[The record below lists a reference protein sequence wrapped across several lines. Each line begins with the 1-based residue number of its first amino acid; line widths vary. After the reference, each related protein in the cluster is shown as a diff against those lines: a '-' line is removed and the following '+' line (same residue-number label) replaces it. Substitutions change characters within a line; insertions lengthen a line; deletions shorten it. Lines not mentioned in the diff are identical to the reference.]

1 MYLWAGDD
9 CADNK
14 LPKEEYFIDS
24 TTLLT
29 CQKYYGMAE
38 YLFPSLKDHIYNSS
52 AVYEEQHVY
61 ILIKIFINMYI
72 KIRLKNLAKKKM
84 TEEIQGANVRRE
96 LTKLNLFN
104 HQ

>member
-14 LPKEEYFIDS
+14 LPKEEYFTDS

-61 ILIKIFINMYI
+61 ILIKKFINMYI
-72 KIRLKNLAKKKM
+72 KIRLKNLAKKM